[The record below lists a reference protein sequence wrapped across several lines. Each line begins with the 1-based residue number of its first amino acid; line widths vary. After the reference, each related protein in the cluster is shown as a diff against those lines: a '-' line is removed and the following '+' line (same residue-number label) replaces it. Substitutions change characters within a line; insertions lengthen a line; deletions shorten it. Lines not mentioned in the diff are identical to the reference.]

1 MNPAE
6 PGHVWL
12 FHAGALGDS
21 VLLWP
26 LLRTLL
32 WQGRTV
38 TLTESPSK
46 GAVARAWLC
55 EQTGRPAESLRTVDA
70 DSAFARGLWAGRAT
84 ERHHAVGTVLCFLL
98 GEPPTAPAEHPWLA
112 AAREAFPRADVRL
125 IGPVGSASRRELLQR
140 LAVSHT
146 GRAPLRSNPSGPIAV
161 HVGAGSRS
169 KRWPM
174 DRWATL
180 VAALREAGHAVAV
193 FMGEVEMEQFTDAE
207 RAFWREMLRTDHGG
221 GAMDDLPALAH
232 ALAPCRLFIGADTG
246 PTHLA
251 AELGLPTLALF
262 GPTDPAMWAP
272 LGAPGAVAVLAPP
285 SPMEM
290 EWLPP
295 ERVLDAADHWLR
307 PSPPS
312 GGECGT
318 L

>member
-1 MNPAE
+1 
-6 PGHVWL
+6 
-12 FHAGALGDS
+12 
-21 VLLWP
+21 
-26 LLRTLL
+26 
-32 WQGRTV
+32 
-38 TLTESPSK
+38 
-46 GAVARAWLC
+46 
-55 EQTGRPAESLRTVDA
+55 
-70 DSAFARGLWAGRAT
+70 
-84 ERHHAVGTVLCFLL
+84 
-98 GEPPTAPAEHPWLA
+98 
-112 AAREAFPRADVRL
+112 
-125 IGPVGSASRRELLQR
+125 
-140 LAVSHT
+140 
-146 GRAPLRSNPSGPIAV
+146 
-161 HVGAGSRS
+161 
-169 KRWPM
+169 
-174 DRWATL
+174 
-180 VAALREAGHAVAV
+180 
-193 FMGEVEMEQFTDAE
+193 MGEVEMEQFTDAE